1 MAKEALFILQT
12 KIMILIHIRMEVK
25 WTMRVIIGRIMDFV
39 DSELI
44 LHSSDDDWMAKVFI
58 ITRI

>member
-39 DSELI
+39 DSALI

>member
-44 LHSSDDDWMAKVFI
+44 LHSSDDDWMA
-58 ITRI
+58 

>member
-25 WTMRVIIGRIMDFV
+25 WTMRVIIGGIMDFV